1 MGWDHEDEQSI
12 FFIGHVRNA
21 FSQRSV
27 CHFVGRAD
35 HRAAGALWSPGG
47 VCAGGDR
54 CGANVSESQG
64 AIAKGFIV
72 VGVAGLLLA
81 ALANWELLPVNRGA
95 GAVGGLFGGAGALFA
110 GIWLNKR

>member
-1 MGWDHEDEQSI
+1 MFAMLSASDPLVTSSGERIIVRLALYGVMGVFVLGAI
-12 FFIGHVRNA
+12 VAVRMFPN
-21 FSQRSV
+21 R
-27 CHFVGRAD
+27 H
-35 HRAAGALWSPGG
+35 
-47 VCAGGDR
+47 
-54 CGANVSESQG
+54 G
-64 AIAKGFIV
+64 AIAKGLIV